1 MEWVGLRTVSR
12 GGGFAASFA
21 LVLAAAACGGSTPS
35 SSPSDQQS
43 TRTYVVRSS
52 AMEPT
57 FHCAHGPGCRARV
70 PDKVLASPITNP
82 RRGEPVVYRLPP
94 LGRSRCGPRW
104 PVIGRVAALPGEA
117 WQDSG
122 AARKSQTTPSKSSAT
137 TAHLRATHGS
147 GAHCLCTRCLERSQR
162 SSATARSGR
171 SPEADCNFPFVD
183 AGAAGDAPR

>member
-122 AARKSQTTPSKSSAT
+122 
-137 TAHLRATHGS
+137 
-147 GAHCLCTRCLERSQR
+147 
-162 SSATARSGR
+162 GR
-171 SPEADCNFPFVD
+171 SKVPDNAVEIL
-183 AGAAGDAPR
+183 GDNRASACDSRIWGPLPLHALLGEITAVVRYGKVRSIARGGL